1 MIIRPATQT
10 DIPGIIVLL
19 KQSLGE
25 SMIPKSESLWNWKH
39 NENPFGPS
47 YVLVAEEDN
56 TLMGVRAFMRWQWQR
71 GNKIYDAIRAVDT
84 ATHPEHQGKGIF
96 KKLTLAQLELCKK
109 EGTHFVFNTPNT
121 QSRPGYLKMGWQQQG
136 KMPMKL
142 QIRRPVT
149 ILFNRL
155 LNRKKYVGITEDPTP
170 ASDWSGVSAMLE
182 GYAMNTSL
190 LHSIYSPAYINW
202 RYASNPLFNYTYFTD
217 HKSYLLIGRVKYQSF
232 IKELRL
238 TDIFTFKNGDMPKT
252 KKHIRQSLN
261 TFCNQYA
268 IDFVSMSGNQYLQYQ
283 SLLPLG
289 PLPVKPLGPIV
300 TIRDINVTGETDM
313 LLTNSNWQYSLG
325 DMELF

>member
-1 MIIRPATQT
+1 MIIRPATPA
-10 DIPGIIVLL
+10 DIPAIIVLL

-39 NENPFGPS
+39 NENPFGAS
-47 YVLVAEEDN
+47 YVLVAEEEN
-56 TLMGVRAFMRWQWQR
+56 TLIGVRAFMRWEWR
-71 GNKIYDAIRAVDT
+71 KENKNYQAIRAVDT

-109 EGTHFVFNTPNT
+109 EGTHFVFNTPNS

-142 QIRRPVT
+142 QIRRPIT
-149 ILFNRL
+149 ILSNRL
-155 LNRKKYVGITEDPTP
+155 LNRKKYIGITTDPTP
-170 ASDWSGVSAMLE
+170 AKDWSGISAMLE
-182 GYAMNTSL
+182 GYTISSPL
-190 LHSIYSPAYINW
+190 LHSVYSPAYINW
-202 RYASNPLFNYTYFTD
+202 RYANNPLFNYTYFTD
-217 HKSYLLIGRVKYQSF
+217 NKTYLLIGRIKYQSF

-238 TDIFTFKNGDMPKT
+238 TDVFTFTNDNMQKT
-252 KKHIRQSLN
+252 KRHIRLSLHS
-261 TFCNQYA
+261 FCKQHA

-289 PLPVKPLGPIV
+289 PIPVKPLGPIV
-300 TIRDINVTGETDM
+300 TIRDINVASEM
-313 LLTNSNWQYSLG
+313 NILLNNSNWQYSLG